1 MLSFDKMQKCVI
13 DSPSLLIFHIK
24 KYYAFSN
31 LDKEKEKYFQLL
43 IMMQRICELKKE
55 IIIIHLSQMMLNI
68 LFLIGVFTK
77 IEVNSNCI
85 NY

>member
-13 DSPSLLIFHIK
+13 DSPSLLIFNIK

-43 IMMQRICELKKE
+43 IMMQRICELTKK
-55 IIIIHLSQMMLNI
+55 S
-68 LFLIGVFTK
+68 
-77 IEVNSNCI
+77 
-85 NY
+85 